1 MRKIILLLFGLAFF
15 LCSSSPK
22 TSIDEGGF
30 VDIIIGTTPPPTSNP
45 KPKAP
50 VLIPVSARYYEI
62 SQEIVLSFTANL
74 GNVSVTVLNVTTGE
88 SVNDVVDTSDGIVS
102 CPISGTAGEYLLLV
116 IPFGSQI
123 SYTGE
128 FAIN

>member
-123 SYTGE
+123 FYTGE

>member
-50 VLIPVSARYYEI
+50 VLIPISACYYEI

-74 GNVSVTVLNVTTGE
+74 GNVSITILNLTPGETVCE
-88 SVNDVVDTSDGIVS
+88 VVDSSNGVISV
-102 CPISGTAGEYLLLV
+102 PISGTAGQYFMALTTVGGTVYSGYFNL
-116 IPFGSQI
+116 
-123 SYTGE
+123 
-128 FAIN
+128 